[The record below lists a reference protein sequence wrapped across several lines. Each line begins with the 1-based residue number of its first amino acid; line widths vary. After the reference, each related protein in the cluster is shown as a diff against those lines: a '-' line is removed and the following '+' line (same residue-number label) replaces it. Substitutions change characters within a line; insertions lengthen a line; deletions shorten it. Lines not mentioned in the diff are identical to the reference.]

1 MYSLCC
7 LLLVLFHYYY
17 SGRYII
23 SVKDNKDAT
32 TVLDNPSTIL
42 ALPAKRCGI
51 RSGIEAVLGAVYGHI
66 SHNGMRNHFMTKF
79 LDRNAPALP
88 KYPYWR
94 KAMRMVKV
102 ISDVVFEEVTC
113 IIKDCSLELNGPFAS
128 LASDFYKDMHRN
140 EDYGALTVS
149 VIAEKYRLC
158 CGREV
163 YASKA
168 TMARLNEEQMAE
180 FQGRSAIHGNKAHN
194 KRDAATFLLDF
205 VLFEKSKTAI
215 NCGQWIQEASE
226 AKGVLPKYVHSK
238 NVDGGALSAGR
249 NYGEITRE
257 GRQNNIE
264 INHCGFHCNNLAS
277 KEGLGVSSRQVNEN
291 VDLGRCIKKV
301 HKLLTKMTR
310 KTTFMK
316 RYYSVQSAK
325 GRSPIAIR
333 TSCETRADGWIVEAT
348 VFNTA
353 RADIVQAYAD
363 TVGPNR
369 ANVKYLEDSD
379 DEDDEDDDSRFLLSA
394 DEIEIIRQIEC
405 GYEPVVQL
413 SKFTQGTYVMI
424 FDWLFM
430 IRHTCQ
436 EMSQPTFT
444 MYEDISIDASVQN
457 LRDRKRNVV
466 VQTHSTYMTARR
478 VGSVCMKKEV
488 ELARSVY
495 VKNMQVRF
503 GLTDESGDH
512 LKIIRKT
519 VLHGAMLNPLSGTSS
534 CMLSLLT
541 FLRLKY
547 NSH

>member
-1 MYSLCC
+1 MYSLC
-7 LLLVLFHYYY
+7 VLFHCHCC
-17 SGRYII
+17 GRYII
-23 SVKDNKDAT
+23 SVKDKKVVTQVIDS
-32 TVLDNPSTIL
+32 NPSTIL
-42 ALPAKRCGI
+42 TAVPTKRCGI

-66 SHNGMRNHFMTKF
+66 SHNGMRNFFMTRF
-79 LDRNAPALP
+79 LDRNAPALS

-102 ISDVVFEEVTC
+102 ISDVVFEEITC

-149 VIAEKYRLC
+149 VIGEKYRLR

-168 TMARLNEEQMAE
+168 TIARLNEEQMAE

-226 AKGVLPKYVHSK
+226 AKCVLPKYVHSK

-257 GRQNNIE
+257 GRQNEIE

-291 VDLGRCIKKV
+291 VDLGRCLKKV
-301 HKLLTKMTR
+301 HRLLTKMTR

-316 RYYSVQSAK
+316 RYYNVQSSKA
-325 GRSPIAIR
+325 RSPSIAIR
-333 TSCETRADGWIVEAT
+333 TSCDTRADGWVVEAT

-353 RADIVQAYAD
+353 RADIIQAYTD
-363 TVGPNR
+363 TVGPNH
-369 ANVKYLEDSD
+369 ANAQYLEDSD
-379 DEDDEDDDSRFLLSA
+379 DEDDKDNIGATAMDKFLPTA
-394 DEIEIIRQIEC
+394 DEIEIVRQIEC

-413 SKFTQGTYVMI
+413 SKFTQGTYIMI

-436 EMSQPTFT
+436 EMSKPKFT

-457 LRDRKRNVV
+457 LRDRKRNIV
-466 VQTHSTYMTARR
+466 VQTHSTYMAARQ

-488 ELARSVY
+488 ELARKVY

-503 GLTDESGDH
+503 GLTDEIGDDV
-512 LKIIRKT
+512 KIIRKT
-519 VLHGAMLNPLSGTSS
+519 VLHGAMLNPLSGTSCILYYKHS
-534 CMLSLLT
+534 C
-541 FLRLKY
+541 K
-547 NSH
+547 